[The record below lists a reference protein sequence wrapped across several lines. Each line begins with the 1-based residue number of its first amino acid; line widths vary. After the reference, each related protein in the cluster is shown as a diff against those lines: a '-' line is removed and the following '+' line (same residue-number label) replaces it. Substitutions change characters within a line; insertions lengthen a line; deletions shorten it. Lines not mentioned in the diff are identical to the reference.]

1 MIEIRKLH
9 PLYGAEIVGVD
20 TGKPI
25 NDAVFAAIRDAF
37 EEYSVLLFRNQDL
50 DDERQIAFSERFG
63 PLENTVSANSGGG
76 GAFARQSNIDI
87 ETGEVIPSDD
97 KRMLYQKANMLWH
110 SDSSFKPVPALC
122 SLLSARIVP
131 EEGGATEF
139 ADMRAA
145 YDDLPEATKR
155 KLEGLV
161 AEHSLVWSRSL
172 VDPAVTGMTEAQK
185 AEVPPARQT
194 MVRVNPVNGRK
205 ALYIGSHVFGILG
218 WPDEEARAFVAELTE
233 HATQPK
239 YVLRHEWREGDM
251 IVWDN
256 RAVLHRATPFDTAK
270 YRRLM
275 QRTTVAG
282 DAPTV
287 SAA

>member
-218 WPDEEARAFVAELTE
+218 WPDAEARAFVAELTE